1 MVVIVMIMV
10 MVSRLVVLRVIVV
23 AVELHMEITWV
34 MAVATVLAMFM
45 DRVMN
50 MAITGLRV
58 VVSTQRNYYET
69 L

>member
-1 MVVIVMIMV
+1 MIMV

>member
-1 MVVIVMIMV
+1 
-10 MVSRLVVLRVIVV
+10 
-23 AVELHMEITWV
+23 
-34 MAVATVLAMFM
+34 MFM

>member
-1 MVVIVMIMV
+1 MIMV

-34 MAVATVLAMFM
+34 MAVAMFM
-45 DRVMN
+45 ARVMN